1 MLQAGLFC
9 QGVYYLLPKVHIFT
23 ANNYHINCYTSLPF
37 GTLTT
42 HSTTSFMLVQEI
54 DQHRKQNGMK
64 NRLRNDKIEET
75 LVITMQD
82 IMIKT
87 SCQMHVTEIQMLS
100 HPSFFHLAPAM

>member
-1 MLQAGLFC
+1 
-9 QGVYYLLPKVHIFT
+9 
-23 ANNYHINCYTSLPF
+23 
-37 GTLTT
+37 
-42 HSTTSFMLVQEI
+42 MLVQEI